1 MNISSREQKIIN
13 ILLHQ
18 SNLSSS
24 KIHKEFMGTGDDV
37 SLVTV
42 KRALSKMVSKE
53 LILRGGLGRS
63 SSYEIS
69 TLGRIF
75 SDINATE
82 YCAVEPD
89 LRYGQNSYNQNLF
102 SSIPNIIFSTQ
113 ELEKLEAATA
123 EYHRRIKNVS
133 PTIEKKELE
142 RLIIELSWKSSKI
155 EGNTYTLLDAEKLIL
170 ENKEAPGHT
179 QNEKQMILNHKE
191 AFTFVHNNSA
201 SFKTLTRAYIERLHE
216 IMVKDLN
223 VGKGLRRGVVGIT
236 GSIYQPLDNEH
247 QIQEQ
252 LDILINTINRVKTA
266 YSKALI
272 AILGISYLQ
281 PFEDGNKRTG
291 RLLANALL
299 LAYGYAPLSYRSVE
313 EEEYRSATL
322 VFYELNSI
330 IPFKNIFVD
339 QYDFA
344 AKNYLVK

>member
-1 MNISSREQKIIN
+1 MDISSREQKIIK
-13 ILLHQ
+13 ILLRQ
-18 SNLSSS
+18 NNLSSS
-24 KIHKEFMGTGDDV
+24 KIHEEFVGTGDDI

-42 KRALSKMVSKE
+42 KRALSGMVSKK
-53 LILRGGLGRS
+53 LILKDGLGRS

-69 TLGRIF
+69 TLGRLF
-75 SDINATE
+75 SDIEATE
-82 YCAVEPD
+82 YCAIEPD
-89 LRYGQNSYNQNLF
+89 RRYGQNCYNQNLF
-102 SSIPNIIFSTQ
+102 SAIPDIIFSAQ
-113 ELEKLEAATA
+113 ELEKLEVATA
-123 EYHRRIKNVS
+123 EYYCRIKNAS

-155 EGNTYTLLDAEKLIL
+155 EGNTYTLLDTEKLIL
-170 ENKEAPGHT
+170 ENKEALGHT

-201 SFKTLTRAYIERLHE
+201 SFKILTRPYIEKLHE
-216 IMVKDLN
+216 IMVKDLDI
-223 VGKGLRRGVVGIT
+223 GKGFRHGVVGIT
-236 GSIYQPLDNEH
+236 GSVYQPLDNEH
-247 QIQEQ
+247 QIREQ
-252 LDILINTINRVKTA
+252 LDILIETINRVETA

-299 LAYGYAPLSYRSVE
+299 LAYGYAPLSYRSIK

-330 IPFKNIFVD
+330 VPFKNIFIE